1 MTKQL
6 LDPRTTRRGVLA
18 LMAGASAGG
27 ALAACSPPPTP
38 VRPEGL
44 SAQTLAC
51 AETLSGVTYTP
62 AERDQMLTG
71 LEAWQ
76 ARAERLRALE
86 KPNGLHP
93 GLIFDPRLPGRVF
106 REQTNAV
113 TGLPADAGPLPSD
126 PVDIA
131 YAPVWRLAAWMAS
144 GAITSTQLT
153 ELYLARIEAHAGQ
166 LECFI
171 HVSADRARAQAA
183 ARDGERAA
191 GRIRGPLHGMP
202 YALKDIIDVAGL
214 PATWGATVYADRI
227 ADETAVIAA
236 RLEAAGAVLLGKAT
250 SGAIAYGDIWFDGV
264 TRNPFNPAEG
274 SSGSSA
280 GPASATS
287 AALCAFAI
295 GTETLGSIVSPSHRC
310 GATGLRPTFGRVART
325 GAMALCWSLDKI
337 GPIVRSAP
345 DAALVLAALNG
356 ADHGDPA
363 SRDTGFEADFS
374 RDLSGLR
381 VGYNASWFEGAA
393 DPDRAALEAARSL
406 GVELVAFD
414 VDERPWD
421 AMLMQLEAEAA
432 AAFEHLTLE
441 DLDDRLRWQDDAA
454 WPNTWRRTRFLSAVD
469 LINADRLRREAMEM
483 MDARMADL
491 DAVIGPNFAGAM
503 LLITNY
509 TGHPQLAFRSG
520 FIEAPTRT
528 IFGQPADDSGVMHR
542 VPYAT
547 SLWAPLYEE
556 GVILALGA
564 AIEARL
570 GVAAERPAQFS

>member
-1 MTKQL
+1 MTRPMPN
-6 LDPRTTRRGVLA
+6 PRATRRGVLA
-18 LMAGASAGG
+18 LMAGAGAGG
-27 ALAACSPPPTP
+27 ALAACSPQPAP

-51 AETLSGVTYTP
+51 AETLSGVAYTP
-62 AERDQMLTG
+62 AEREQMLTG

-93 GLIFDPRLPGRVF
+93 GLIFDPRLPGRVY
-106 REQTNAV
+106 REQGSTV

-144 GAITSTQLT
+144 GAITSAELT
-153 ELYLARIEAHAGQ
+153 GIYLARIEAHAGQ
-166 LECFI
+166 LECFV

-183 ARDGERAA
+183 ARDSERAA
-191 GRIRGPLHGMP
+191 GQIRGPLHGIP
-202 YALKDIIDVAGL
+202 YALKDIIDVEGL
-214 PATWGATVYADRI
+214 PATWGATVYSDRV

-250 SGAIAYGDIWFDGV
+250 TGAIAYGDIWFDGV

-280 GPASATS
+280 GPASATA

-310 GATGLRPTFGRVART
+310 GSTGLRPTFGRVART

-345 DAALVLAALNG
+345 DAALVLAAING
-356 ADHGDPA
+356 GDDGDPA
-363 SRDTGFEADFS
+363 SRTTGFEANFA
-374 RDLSGLR
+374 RDLTGLR
-381 VGYNASWFEGAA
+381 VGYNANWFEGAA

-406 GVELVAFD
+406 GVELVPFD
-414 VDERPWD
+414 VEDRPWD
-421 AMLMQLEAEAA
+421 VMLMQLEAEAA
-432 AAFEHLTLE
+432 AAFEHLTLQ

-454 WPNTWRRTRFLSAVD
+454 WPNTWRLTRFLSAVD

-483 MDARMADL
+483 MDARFADL

-528 IFGQPADDSGVMHR
+528 IFGQPADDSGVLHR

-570 GVAAERPAQFS
+570 GVATERPAQFS

>member
-1 MTKQL
+1 MTKQMPE
-6 LDPRTTRRGVLA
+6 PRATRRGVLA
-18 LMAGASAGG
+18 LMASAGAGG
-27 ALAACSPPPTP
+27 ALAACSPAPTA
-38 VRPEGL
+38 RPEGL
-44 SAQTLAC
+44 GAHTLAC
-51 AETLSGVTYTP
+51 AETLAGVSYTP
-62 AERDQMLTG
+62 AQREQMLTG
-71 LEAWQ
+71 IEAWQ

-106 REQTNAV
+106 REQGDAI
-113 TGLPADAGPLPSD
+113 TGLPTNAGPLPSN

-131 YAPVWRLAAWMAS
+131 YAPVWKLAAWMNQ
-144 GAITSTQLT
+144 GAITSAQLT
-153 ELYLARIEAHAGQ
+153 ELYLARIDAHADE
-166 LECFI
+166 LECFV
-171 HVSADRARAQAA
+171 HVSAERARAEAA
-183 ARDGERAA
+183 ARDSERAA
-191 GRIRGPLHGMP
+191 GRVRGPLHGIP
-202 YALKDIIDVAGL
+202 YALKDIIDVEGL
-214 PATWGATVYADRI
+214 PATWGATVYSDRVGS
-227 ADETAVIAA
+227 ETAVIAR
-236 RLEAAGAVLLGKAT
+236 RLEEAGAVLLGKAT
-250 SGAIAYGDIWFDGV
+250 TGAIAYGDIWFDGV

-280 GPASATS
+280 GPASAAA

-310 GATGLRPTFGRVART
+310 GSTGLRPTFGRVART

-337 GPIVRSAP
+337 GPIVRAAP

-356 ADHGDPA
+356 GDDGDPA
-363 SRDTGFEADFS
+363 SRNHGFDADFT
-374 RDLSGLR
+374 RDLTDLR
-381 VGYNASWFEGAA
+381 VGYNPDWFASAA

-406 GVELVAFD
+406 GVELVPFS
-414 VDERPWD
+414 VDDRPWD

-441 DLDDRLRWQDDAA
+441 GLDERLRWQDDAA

-483 MDARMADL
+483 MDARFADL

-503 LLITNY
+503 LLLTNY

-528 IFGQPADDSGVMHR
+528 IFGQPADDSGVLHR

-570 GVAAERPAQFS
+570 GVADERPPQFS

>member
-1 MTKQL
+1 MTSQT
-6 LDPRTTRRGVLA
+6 LDPKATRRGVLA
-18 LMAGASAGG
+18 LMAGAGAGG
-27 ALAACSPPPTP
+27 ALAACSPAP

-44 SAQTLAC
+44 SANTLAC
-51 AETLSGVTYTP
+51 AETLAGVSYSP
-62 AERDQMLTG
+62 AQREQMLSG

-93 GLIFDPRLPGRVF
+93 GLVFDPRLPGRAY
-106 REQTNAV
+106 RDQGDAI
-113 TGLPADAGPLPSD
+113 TGLPSDAGPLPAD

-131 YAPVWRLAAWMAS
+131 YAPVWKLAAWMS
-144 GAITSTQLT
+144 RGAITSTDLT
-153 ELYLARIEAHAGQ
+153 ELYLARIAAHAGA
-166 LECFI
+166 LECFV
-171 HVSADRARAQAA
+171 HVSADRARAEAA
-183 ARDGERAA
+183 ARDAERAN
-191 GRIRGPLHGMP
+191 GRVRGPLHGVP
-202 YALKDIIDVAGL
+202 YALKDIIDVEGL
-214 PATWGATVYADRI
+214 PATWGATVYSDRVG
-227 ADETAVIAA
+227 EQTAVVAA

-250 SGAIAYGDIWFDGV
+250 TGAIAYGDIWFDGV

-280 GPASATS
+280 GPASAVA
-287 AALCAFAI
+287 AALCPFAI

-310 GATGLRPTFGRVART
+310 GSTGLRPTFGRVART

-337 GPIVRSAP
+337 GPMVRSAP
-345 DAALVLAALNG
+345 DAALVLAAIKG
-356 ADHGDPA
+356 ADDGDPA
-363 SRDTGFEADFS
+363 SRDTGFDADFT
-374 RDLSGLR
+374 RDLTGLR
-381 VGYNASWFEGAA
+381 VGYNPDWFENAA

-406 GVELVAFD
+406 GVELVPFA
-414 VDERPWD
+414 VDDRPWD
-421 AMLMQLEAEAA
+421 ALLMQLEAEAA

-441 DLDDRLRWQDDAA
+441 GLDERLRWQDDAA

-483 MDARMADL
+483 MDARFTGL

-528 IFGQPADDSGVMHR
+528 IFGQPADDSGVLHR

-570 GVAAERPAQFS
+570 GVADERPAQFS